1 MLSCN
6 KHAKGLSASVWS
18 REGSSDLYHIG
29 LSEVPTEAI
38 RQKYSQQI
46 DEVVQRGYLYSGECC
61 SKNHKD
67 VSALNS
73 PTTIDAEVYADVE

>member
-1 MLSCN
+1 
-6 KHAKGLSASVWS
+6 
-18 REGSSDLYHIG
+18 